1 MTANVAMGL
10 DLILLIIIYWFSAV
24 WYWANRYT
32 VNIPLKL
39 LSANNISTEDG
50 RKAFIVHMEIK
61 LGYLA
66 LK

>member
-1 MTANVAMGL
+1 M
-10 DLILLIIIYWFSAV
+10 
-24 WYWANRYT
+24 
-32 VNIPLKL
+32 NIPLKL

-50 RKAFIVHMEIK
+50 RKAFRVHMEIK